1 MAAPRDG
8 SPGDGAAAANTRRE
22 RRVAWLL
29 FALLLASYAYFFP
42 RWGDWNQDSRLS
54 LVMAIVDRGTLY
66 IDGYPENLL
75 PTGDY
80 AVYNGHEYSTK
91 PPGPALLGV
100 PIYGVTRLVADRAM
114 AVLPASMVQR
124 AGALAGDDA
133 QADADLLMAKV
144 RAALALYAVTFCLV
158 MVPSAAMGAAIYRL
172 LGDLV
177 PARGPRIWAMLGYGL
192 ASNALTYSGAFYSHQ
207 MVAYMTFFAFCL
219 ARQMRRQPGRPGL
232 ALAVGGLLGYAVISE
247 HPSALIAAGVAVYL
261 LWGRHDWRTVAGLL
275 VGGLLPGLLW
285 MGYNQA
291 VYGAPIAFGYEY
303 EPLFEDVNTT
313 GFFSLVY
320 PYPEALWGI
329 TFGTY
334 RGLFF
339 IAPLLLLAV
348 PGFVLLARLR
358 AWRGEFWL
366 CLWALVS
373 FILFNGSSV
382 MWQGGYGVGPRY
394 LVPMLPYLTLPLAL
408 CLEHWG
414 RRPALRIVAVVLTAW
429 SLLAVWIETISGQL
443 YPDYT
448 LNPLFNYSLPRLLHG
463 DIARNPGLLLG
474 LPGAAS
480 LLPLAVVLA
489 LLGFWLARTV
499 AAGRHE
505 IEVTA

>member
-8 SPGDGAAAANTRRE
+8 SPGDGAAAAYTRRE

-54 LVMAIVDRGTLY
+54 LAMAIVDRGTLY

-177 PARGPRIWAMLGYGL
+177 PARGPRIWAVLGYGL
-192 ASNALTYSGAFYSHQ
+192 ASNALAYSGAFYSHQ

-219 ARQMRRQPGRPGL
+219 ARRMRRQPGRPGL

-261 LWGRHDWRTVAGLL
+261 LWGRHDWRTVAALL

-334 RGLFF
+334 
-339 IAPLLLLAV
+339 
-348 PGFVLLARLR
+348 PGCSSSRRCCCWPCPALCCCPAARLARR
-358 AWRGEFWL
+358 
-366 CLWALVS
+366 
-373 FILFNGSSV
+373 I
-382 MWQGGYGVGPRY
+382 
-394 LVPMLPYLTLPLAL
+394 LAL
-408 CLEHWG
+408 PVG
-414 RRPALRIVAVVLTAW
+414 A
-429 SLLAVWIETISGQL
+429 GQL
-443 YPDYT
+443 YPVQ
-448 LNPLFNYSLPRLLHG
+448 RLLG
-463 DIARNPGLLLG
+463 DVAGWLWCGPA
-474 LPGAAS
+474 LPGAHAA
-480 LLPLAVVLA
+480 LPDAAAGPLPGA
-489 LLGFWLARTV
+489 LGAPPGPAYRRRGAHGLV
-499 AAGRHE
+499 AADGVDRDHQRAALSRLYPE
-505 IEVTA
+505 STVQLFPATLAARGYRS